1 MTKEEVVRIRA
12 GITDAITLFES
23 IWQGGSP
30 PDMRPRVSA
39 TSIAVQLKAAADRL
53 SQDIDKE
60 VVLETRAAILDAL
73 AFLETLERGP
83 DEDGGDGG
91 LERRR
96 AEQMALRVTWRLRAA
111 SERLGEEFE

>member
-1 MTKEEVVRIRA
+1 
-12 GITDAITLFES
+12 
-23 IWQGGSP
+23 
-30 PDMRPRVSA
+30 MRPRVSA
-39 TSIAVQLKAAADRL
+39 MSIAVQLKAAADIL

-83 DEDGGDGG
+83 DEDGG

-111 SERLGEEFE
+111 AAGLDEEIAG